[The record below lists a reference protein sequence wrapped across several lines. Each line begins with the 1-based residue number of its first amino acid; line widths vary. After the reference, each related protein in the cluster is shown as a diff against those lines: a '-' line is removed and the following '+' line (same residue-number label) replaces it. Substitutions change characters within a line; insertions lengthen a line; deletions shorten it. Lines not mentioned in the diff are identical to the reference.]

1 MALLTAYRRG
11 ARWAWRI
18 TWRMI
23 AVFGLTILYA
33 PDAGRHYLV
42 VAVLM
47 AGAQFM
53 TRPAFPLVR

>member
-1 MALLTAYRRG
+1 
-11 ARWAWRI
+11 
-18 TWRMI
+18 MI

-33 PDAGRHYLV
+33 PHAGRHYLV

-53 TRPAFPLVR
+53 TRPVFPLVR